1 MNEAKHTP
9 GPWHLEEMGYNSS
22 SYYIRGSSDS
32 GDRLT
37 IGKGAVAHIPRSTV
51 NPMEANARLIAAAPE
66 MLEALKWY
74 ENKAKEM
81 GKAAIHSDSK
91 RILELMQEIAV
102 DYGKLAGAAIAKATG
117 GADSVDGS
125 QKGTP

>member
-22 SYYIRGSSDS
+22 SYYIRGSSES

-37 IGKGAVAHIPRSTV
+37 IGKGAVAHIPRSTA

-66 MLEALKWY
+66 LLEALI
-74 ENKAKEM
+74 ECLECEFAVTDR
-81 GKAAIHSDSK
+81 AAIAK
-91 RILELMQEIAV
+91 AE
-102 DYGKLAGAAIAKATG
+102 AAIAKATG
-117 GADSVDGS
+117 AASSAAQPVEGDRHE
-125 QKGTP
+125 

>member
-1 MNEAKHTP
+1 MTEAKHTP

-22 SYYIRGSSDS
+22 SYYIRGSSES

-66 MLEALKWY
+66 LLEALKAMIDAERVY
-74 ENKAKEM
+74 ESGVRSSEELAALEKAH
-81 GKAAIHSDSK
+81 AAIT
-91 RILELMQEIAV
+91 
-102 DYGKLAGAAIAKATG
+102 KATG
-117 GADSVDGS
+117 REDSS
-125 QKGTP
+125 QASARNW

>member
-1 MNEAKHTP
+1 MSEAKHTP

-22 SYYIRGSSDS
+22 SYYIRGSSES

-66 MLEALKWY
+66 LLEALAEIVSAADGRGWDQLDPSFS
-74 ENKAKEM
+74 KAR
-81 GKAAIHSDSK
+81 S
-91 RILELMQEIAV
+91 
-102 DYGKLAGAAIAKATG
+102 AIAKATG
-117 GADSVDGS
+117 RG
-125 QKGTP
+125 

>member
-1 MNEAKHTP
+1 MTEAKHTP

-22 SYYIRGSSDS
+22 SYYIRGSSES

-66 MLEALKWY
+66 LLEALKAMLEAEYAHEWEDY
-74 ENKAKEM
+74 SSEELTVLEKA
-81 GKAAIHSDSK
+81 H
-91 RILELMQEIAV
+91 
-102 DYGKLAGAAIAKATG
+102 AAIAKAEG
-117 GADSVDGS
+117 GAA
-125 QKGTP
+125 

>member
-22 SYYIRGSSDS
+22 SYYIRGSSES

-66 MLEALKWY
+66 NLQSNY
-74 ENKAKEM
+74 ELAMIVRELCAAY
-81 GKAAIHSDSK
+81 GHPLPEAAIARSD
-91 RILELMQEIAV
+91 
-102 DYGKLAGAAIAKATG
+102 AAIAKATG
-117 GADSVDGS
+117 GADSADGE
-125 QKGTP
+125 QKGQQ